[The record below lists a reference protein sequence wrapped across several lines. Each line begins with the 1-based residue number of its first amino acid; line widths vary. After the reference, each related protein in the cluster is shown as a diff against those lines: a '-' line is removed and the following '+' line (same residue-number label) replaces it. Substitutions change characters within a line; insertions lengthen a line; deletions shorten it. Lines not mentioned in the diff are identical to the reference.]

1 MTDQQTPDAIY
12 LQVDPE
18 NEQEMGAP
26 EWPGSANV
34 SWCRDRVFGTDIK
47 YRRVVTQPPPDIDA
61 LVSQL
66 RLVCTNQLGH
76 KWEDFNWDCYTQ
88 KAAYTI
94 EAQQA
99 RIAELEGAISRLLD
113 DYAQHQRSCEVLRS
127 LSNACTCGFSEF
139 EAALGGTQ

>member
-61 LVSQL
+61 LIKGIRNDDEWGLVSDVL
-66 RLVCTNQLGH
+66 TS
-76 KWEDFNWDCYTQ
+76 
-88 KAAYTI
+88 
-94 EAQQA
+94 QQA